1 MSSIGSDN
9 APHSRLVA
17 PDVTRAAAMVGVITM
32 NYIGYLMLRGGTRGG
47 SALAD
52 LFDPWIGPLATRFA
66 ATFVV
71 VAGIGAT
78 LLARSASPERIPHLV
93 MRWRLAS
100 RGLVLLVGGLAFDLI
115 WRGTILTY
123 YGALF
128 ILAAIIITLPGVA
141 IIVIGLATA
150 IGGWG
155 LDWWIAERA
164 AAGNDMTWITD
175 PESWSPFG
183 VFLDVTVN
191 GTHPLL
197 PWTAFFCAG
206 ILIGRSLDAR
216 TWTSRWR
223 TRVMAGAVIIWV
235 IASVMQRILD
245 DPSTTSRLWST
256 EPNER
261 GLLYTASAL
270 ATAIIA
276 FGLID
281 IASNRWSDT
290 AGIGLLREVGQVSL
304 TVYIAHALLFNLIV
318 DWLGIVEPGAVTT
331 SIGFALVIAVVTA
344 AAAVVWARH
353 FGRGPVEWLYRRITV

>member
-1 MSSIGSDN
+1 M
-9 APHSRLVA
+9 
-17 PDVTRAAAMVGVITM
+17 AMVGVITM

-66 ATFVV
+66 ATFVL

-78 LLARSASPERIPHLV
+78 LLARSAASDRISRLV
-93 MRWRLAS
+93 IRWRLAS
-100 RGLVLLVGGLAFDLI
+100 RGLILLVGGLAFDLI

-128 ILAAIIITLPGVA
+128 ILAAIIVTAPGAVIIAIGIVA
-141 IIVIGLATA
+141 AL
-150 IGGWG
+150 GGWG
-155 LDWWIAERA
+155 LNWWIAERSA
-164 AAGNDMTWITD
+164 SGDDMTWITD
-175 PESWSPFG
+175 PESWSPLGLLF
-183 VFLDVTVN
+183 DVSVN

-206 ILIGRSLDAR
+206 IMIGRSLHDG
-216 TWTSRWR
+216 TWVMRWR
-223 TRVMAGAVIIWV
+223 NRMVIGALIVWAGV
-235 IASVMQRILD
+235 SVLQRILD
-245 DPSTTSRLWST
+245 DPAAVARLWST

-261 GLLYTASAL
+261 GVLYTASAL
-270 ATAIIA
+270 ATAIVA

-281 IASNRWSDT
+281 IAANRWST
-290 AGIGLLREVGQVSL
+290 SPAVGLLREVGQVSL

-331 SIGFALVIAVVTA
+331 SIAFALVIAVMTA
-344 AAAVVWARH
+344 AGAVVWARR
-353 FGRGPVEWLYRRITV
+353 FGQGPVEWLYRRITV